1 MDKAMDRRLVSE
13 GMRGVPVWAGLSPA
27 GGTGY
32 FRDARRL
39 ASQPLSDVRPSSGV
53 NSAGGSVG
61 TRHKMSISSIDRSRK
76 TSSIGLGANTPPAFG
91 PI

>member
-1 MDKAMDRRLVSE
+1 MDKGLDRRFASE
-13 GMRGVPVWAGLSPA
+13 RMRGVSVWADLA
-27 GGTGY
+27 RRRAGY